1 MAASSGKRSSG
12 PRKKGKTSLRVT
24 RELKE
29 RAIEVL
35 DRLDDHYPQATTEL
49 DFTNSFELL
58 IAVILSA
65 QCTDKRINMVT
76 PGLFSA
82 YPDAE
87 SMARAE
93 PPDIET
99 WIRTCGLYRNKAK
112 NLVACARQLVAE
124 HNGEVP
130 SERKALES
138 LAGVGRKTANVVL
151 SNAFGV
157 AAIAVDTHVH
167 RLSHR
172 LGFSKA
178 NSATGVEVDLMA
190 ILPEERWT
198 KSHHTLIWHGRRC
211 CDARKPAC
219 PRCPVSDLC
228 PGEQN
233 YPDHIAAT
241 LRSEGS

>member
-1 MAASSGKRSSG
+1 MAAISGKQRPAS
-12 PRKKGKTSLRVT
+12 RKKSKTSLRVT
-24 RELKE
+24 RDLKA

-35 DRLDDHYPQATTEL
+35 DRLDGHYPQATTEL
-49 DFTNSFELL
+49 DFTNNFELL
-58 IAVILSA
+58 VAVILSA

-76 PGLFSA
+76 PGLFGA
-82 YPDAE
+82 YPNAS
-87 SMARAE
+87 SMAQAE
-93 PPDIET
+93 PEDIES

-124 HNGEVP
+124 HKGSVP
-130 SERKALES
+130 GERKALEA

-157 AAIAVDTHVH
+157 DAIAVDTHVH

-178 NSATGVEVDLMA
+178 NSPNGVEVDLMA
-190 ILPEERWT
+190 ILPQNRWT

-219 PRCPVSDLC
+219 PRCPVADLC
-228 PGEQN
+228 PGEQT
-233 YPDHIAAT
+233 YPEDIAAA
-241 LRSEGS
+241 LLEDS

>member
-1 MAASSGKRSSG
+1 MAASSGKRSAAT
-12 PRKKGKTSLRVT
+12 PKRRKTSLRIT
-24 RELKE
+24 RDLKN

-35 DRLDDHYPQATTEL
+35 DRLDAHYPQATTEL
-49 DFTNSFELL
+49 DFNNNFELL
-58 IAVILSA
+58 VAVILSA

-76 PGLFSA
+76 PGLFGA
-82 YPDAE
+82 YPDAQ
-87 SMARAE
+87 SMALAE
-93 PPDIET
+93 PADIEP

-112 NLVACARQLVAE
+112 NLVTCARQLTSE
-124 HNGEVP
+124 HGGVVP
-130 SERKALES
+130 GDRKALES

-157 AAIAVDTHVH
+157 DAIAVDTHVH

-178 NSATGVEVDLMA
+178 ANPGGVEVDLMA
-190 ILPEERWT
+190 ILPRERWT

-219 PRCPVSDLC
+219 PRCPVADLC
-228 PGEQN
+228 PNEQS
-233 YPDHIAAT
+233 YPDDIAAT
-241 LRSEGS
+241 LLAEA